1 MPPKARLRLR
11 ITNTDSAELKLAL
24 HEIRKTYGI
33 QDITINQMDSLN
45 NQKLWNRDSK
55 LDAGDVSDVKYQ
67 NELIADYLKRN
78 FKLPDNMLD
87 NILEINKSLNGEMPP
102 SEIVQNVFW
111 KLKKFKFSNMFS
123 YGEDNIVDFEKLD
136 GIVGLF
142 APNATGKSS
151 LLDALSFCL
160 FDTSSRAFKAEDVM
174 NNKKDNF
181 ECEVNFTINDVEYG
195 VKRIAT
201 RKKDGNVRLD
211 VDFWVV
217 TEDGE
222 RESLNGESRRPT
234 NRNIRNLIGSY
245 EDFILTSLSLQNN
258 FTVFIDKKQRE
269 RKELLAQFMGIG
281 IFDKLYTL
289 AHENVSD
296 VASVLKTFKKRD
308 YDQELRN
315 LEYTKKEY
323 QSQDKTLERLKGTKE
338 NELDLLQVEIIK
350 SHTQLKYIDDSI
362 KDIDKLLKS
371 KESVETSISREE
383 LELRDTLTLVEN
395 STITYNQFKEQLAEL
410 EARDLF
416 AKQEELKSYEI
427 ERINTKTEIDKLK
440 IEIKNKLS
448 KMEHLEDLEYDPDC
462 DYCMNNIFVKDAI
475 ATKNEL
481 ETDKITAGVY
491 VEKIDNL
498 DALISNL
505 E

>member
-1 MPPKARLRLR
+1 M
-11 ITNTDSAELKLAL
+11 
-24 HEIRKTYGI
+24 
-33 QDITINQMDSLN
+33 
-45 NQKLWNRDSK
+45 
-55 LDAGDVSDVKYQ
+55 
-67 NELIADYLKRN
+67 
-78 FKLPDNMLD
+78 
-87 NILEINKSLNGEMPP
+87 
-102 SEIVQNVFW
+102 
-111 KLKKFKFSNMFS
+111 
-123 YGEDNIVDFEKLD
+123 
-136 GIVGLF
+136 
-142 APNATGKSS
+142 
-151 LLDALSFCL
+151 
-160 FDTSSRAFKAEDVM
+160 
-174 NNKKDNF
+174 
-181 ECEVNFTINDVEYG
+181 EYG